1 MLSQPDLTVKISE
14 AVLLQ
19 AASDWSKAEEQGQ
32 SLGVDRPVDLQ
43 LNIDVADREDFDLSS
58 QEQSKRFGPKSSPAD
73 LAKLVASRVPANT
86 QRNTR
91 WGVEV
96 YNAWRNYRCKSGDP
110 VPDLTTGSLA
120 ELDAWLPAFINEARR
135 QNGKPYSPNTLY
147 LIVCALQRHL
157 RGHRSDAQDVNLLDL
172 KTIDVRFA
180 QTVKTLD
187 ARMKELT
194 AQHVGIVV
202 KQADVLSLDDERLL
216 WERGAF
222 WHDKRR
228 TVGAQ
233 RVLLLWQI
241 LRTSVERTGITYVQ
255 PGYAGSRWARPAV
268 HRVPKRKGENS
279 ARWP

>member
-1 MLSQPDLTVKISE
+1 MDSNLLSQSDLTVKISE

-58 QEQSKRFGPKSSPAD
+58 QEQSKRFRPNSSPDD
-73 LAKLVASRVPANT
+73 LAKLVASRVPANN

-135 QNGKPYSPNTLY
+135 QDGKPYPPNTLY
-147 LIVCALQRHL
+147 LIVCALQLHL
-157 RGHRSDAQDVNLLDL
+157 REHRSDAQDVNLLDL
-172 KTIDVRFA
+172 KTIDVQFA
-180 QTVKTLD
+180 
-187 ARMKELT
+187 
-194 AQHVGIVV
+194 
-202 KQADVLSLDDERLL
+202 
-216 WERGAF
+216 
-222 WHDKRR
+222 
-228 TVGAQ
+228 
-233 RVLLLWQI
+233 
-241 LRTSVERTGITYVQ
+241 
-255 PGYAGSRWARPAV
+255 
-268 HRVPKRKGENS
+268 
-279 ARWP
+279 